1 TGITLG
7 KTSYP
12 QFLTQL
18 ANQYSSCLKGD

>member
-1 TGITLG
+1 